1 MGFNR
6 NANPMGRGRAPTAT
20 PAWER
25 ALEGKDLFPLRVVGY
40 EKGKPR
46 SEKGKSAEKS
56 KGKNASGNE
65 SFRMEVTAID
75 KAPLPDTLFNPPA
88 GYQKF
93 DMGGMMKGMMKGM
106 IPGAR

>member
-1 MGFNR
+1 MGFNK
-6 NANPMGRGRAPTAT
+6 NPMGRGRAPSAT

-25 ALEGKDLFPLRVVGY
+25 ALEGKDMFPLRVIGY

-46 SEKGKSAEKS
+46 SEKGKSSEKS
-56 KGKNASGNE
+56 RGKSAGANE

-75 KAPLPDTLFNPPA
+75 KTPLPDSLFNPPA
-88 GYQKF
+88 GYKKF
-93 DMGGMMKGMMKGM
+93 DMGGMMKGM